1 MSKQISKK
9 RNRRRELYL
18 IAGLVV
24 GISLMITPALFHVSM
39 GSFSPI
45 RTTWSDPDVFDTG
58 IIVTPLDVIVELLLI
73 VVPIIFLIIVLYILG
88 GRRTRW
94 AGYDEAVKLTRR

>member
-1 MSKQISKK
+1 MSKQTSKK
-9 RNRRRELYL
+9 RNRRREFYL

-24 GISLMITPALFHVSM
+24 GICLMITPALFHVSM
-39 GSFSPI
+39 GTFSPI
-45 RTTWSDPDVFDTG
+45 MFTWSEREVFGGG
-58 IIVTPLDVIVELLLI
+58 ILNPIDVIFELFWL

-94 AGYDEAVKLTRR
+94 AGYDEAVKLPRR

>member
-18 IAGLVV
+18 IAGLVA
-24 GISLMITPALFHVSM
+24 GICLMITPALFHASM
-39 GSFSPI
+39 GSFSPMVPA
-45 RTTWSDPDVFDTG
+45 WSGRETFAGQIIFNPLEAIIEVFW
-58 IIVTPLDVIVELLLI
+58 L
-73 VVPIIFLIIVLYILG
+73 VVPIILLIIVLYVLG

>member
-1 MSKQISKK
+1 
-9 RNRRRELYL
+9 
-18 IAGLVV
+18 
-24 GISLMITPALFHVSM
+24 MITPALFHASM
-39 GSFSPI
+39 GSFSPLAAV
-45 RTTWSDPDVFDTG
+45 WSERGTFASE
-58 IIVTPLDVIVELLLI
+58 IITNPLDVIIELFWL

>member
-1 MSKQISKK
+1 MSKQTSKK

-24 GISLMITPALFHVSM
+24 GICLMITPALFHVSM
-39 GSFSPI
+39 GTFSPI
-45 RTTWSDPDVFDTG
+45 RTTWSDPEVFGTG
-58 IIVTPLDVIVELLLI
+58 AIVTPLDVIIELFWL

>member
-1 MSKQISKK
+1 MSKQTSKK

-24 GISLMITPALFHVSM
+24 GICLMITPALFHTSM
-39 GSFSPI
+39 GSLSPFMRVI
-45 RTTWSDPDVFDTG
+45 WEGDVFASQ
-58 IIVTPLDVIVELLLI
+58 IIVSPLDVIIELFWL

-88 GRRTRW
+88 GRRKRW
-94 AGYDEAVKLTRR
+94 AGYDEAIKLTRR

>member
-1 MSKQISKK
+1 VSKHTQKK

-24 GISLMITPALFHVSM
+24 GICLMITPALFHASM
-39 GSFSPI
+39 GSLSPFMPSYI
-45 RTTWSDPDVFDTG
+45 DSEVFESQT
-58 IIVTPLDVIVELLLI
+58 IPTPLDAIIELLWL
-73 VVPIIFLIIVLYILG
+73 VVPIILLIIILYILG

>member
-24 GISLMITPALFHVSM
+24 GISLMITPALFHASM
-39 GSFSPI
+39 GTFSPPPSS
-45 RTTWSDPDVFDTG
+45 WSGHEVLGSGT
-58 IIVTPLDVIVELLLI
+58 IVTPLDVIIELFWL
-73 VVPIIFLIIVLYILG
+73 VAPIIFLIIVLYVLG